1 MRRSGRRGE
10 GSIPSYLICENAKR
24 DYINFSSK
32 SSDFSLTSLSHNLKI
47 RNMDEHQELWNRL
60 NQKLANLC
68 ADGEIDESEM
78 ENILDECQL
87 MDLHQLKMYCEQHN
101 F

>member
-1 MRRSGRRGE
+1 
-10 GSIPSYLICENAKR
+10 
-24 DYINFSSK
+24 
-32 SSDFSLTSLSHNLKI
+32 
-47 RNMDEHQELWNRL
+47 MDEHQELWNRL